1 MAAVQPYGI
10 KIEICRHA
18 SLNVLIDSKI
28 IEDYVC
34 SNSKCNCNGGLHA
47 HAAKRGT

>member
-28 IEDYVC
+28 IEDY
-34 SNSKCNCNGGLHA
+34 KNCYELA
-47 HAAKRGT
+47 TTRDCMEVTASHAA